1 MEAKT
6 SWHRYGTKLRHF
18 YRTYTAGDVTR
29 RTRAPAVDTDS
40 TAVKRPAQSPDTV
53 LNRSS
58 ATVVLAEN
66 DPAQLNPDVVRST
79 GGSSWDDVTELEA
92 GRTRN
97 LLQHWKSTEED
108 AAQPKTSTT
117 R

>member
-1 MEAKT
+1 
-6 SWHRYGTKLRHF
+6 
-18 YRTYTAGDVTR
+18 
-29 RTRAPAVDTDS
+29 
-40 TAVKRPAQSPDTV
+40 
-53 LNRSS
+53 
-58 ATVVLAEN
+58 VLAEN